1 MLLCRVWSEKKMYSL
16 VHYPKRKYHYFGTVL
31 LWIVG
36 TGHFLLSNVHY
47 PKENNIKLMLFP
59 FWIMHKAIF
68 FLFRFYYSLF
78 FSTFFNRRVQES
90 EACNKTLDFIALN
103 RVHTHNLALILPFYW
118 GASLA
123 ISNCINHHTKANTI
137 FQGICKRTIEV
148 WIYCKLQIRG
158 DTIHMNS

>member
-1 MLLCRVWSEKKMYSL
+1 MSLVWSLIRKNIYCVLSKKEIS
-16 VHYPKRKYHYFGTVL
+16 L
-31 LWIVG
+31 LWHFSPLDSV
-36 TGHFLLSNVHY
+36 HFLLSNVHY

-59 FWIMHKAIF
+59 FWIIHKAIS

-137 FQGICKRTIEV
+137 FQGVCKRTIEV

-158 DTIHMNS
+158 DTIHINS